1 MILVSPIILLK
12 TKHTVLQV
20 ETGHFHTV
28 FLVMRDCRSES
39 EIIVLGNE
47 HAYHYESHVVSKDNK
62 NVKKR
67 NFSGQ

>member
-1 MILVSPIILLK
+1 MILLK

-28 FLVMRDCRSES
+28 FLVQKQSRSES

-47 HAYHYESHVVSKDNK
+47 HAYHYDAYVVSKDNK
-62 NVKKR
+62 NVKRR